1 MWQRRLAPCGR
12 GSSRTR
18 GGSSAHREGEGYR
31 PEHQAGRRAAG
42 VGHSRMSG
50 RRACRRA
57 ETVCARAMGKNIS
70 RPKQVTDWVARLE
83 KLEQAL
89 AAESGSSLLVHS
101 QLGSRR
107 MCWPDFC
114 ATNSLVRKISACL
127 CQIQRLLAA
136 DRGWGGANAHREAEG
151 RRVPTEFLPSSC
163 LFEVGVELLTSTT
176 GQDCEHV
183 PSVSLTT
190 HRDPRRGLGRARAA
204 PDASS
209 KSVAGVRSS
218 EPSEQ
223 ES

>member
-1 MWQRRLAPCGR
+1 VRR
-12 GSSRTR
+12 
-18 GGSSAHREGEGYR
+18 
-31 PEHQAGRRAAG
+31 
-42 VGHSRMSG
+42 SRMSG
-50 RRACRRA
+50 RRDELGGARL
-57 ETVCARAMGKNIS
+57 CARAMGKNIS

-89 AAESGSSLLVHS
+89 AADSGSGLLV
-101 QLGSRR
+101 QPA
-107 MCWPDFC
+107 WIEKNVPDIC

-136 DRGWGGANAHREAEG
+136 DRGWGGASAHREAEG
-151 RRVPTEFLPSSC
+151 RRVPTEFLPSSW